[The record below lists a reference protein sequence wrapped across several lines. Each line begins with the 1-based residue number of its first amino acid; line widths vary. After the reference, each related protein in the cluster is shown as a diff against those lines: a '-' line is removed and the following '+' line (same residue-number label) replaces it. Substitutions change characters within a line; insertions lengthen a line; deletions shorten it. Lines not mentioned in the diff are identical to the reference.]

1 MAPEG
6 VPLTLSLYRLLMA
19 AASPLAPALR
29 LQALP
34 AAYFPWV
41 AAILI
46 IYCALTQLLKRFYI
60 QRFGKWL

>member
-1 MAPEG
+1 
-6 VPLTLSLYRLLMA
+6 VLLTLLIMA
-19 AASPLAPALR
+19 CGVWLPFSPLAPALR

-41 AAILI
+41 TAILF
-46 IYCALTQLLKRFYI
+46 IYCALTQILKRFYI